1 MIIAPSILSADFAEL
16 GAECQAVQKAGC
28 DWIHI
33 DVMDGH
39 FVPNLTIGA
48 GVVSSLRKYIKG
60 TIDVHL
66 MISPTQ
72 ILLESFLTS
81 GADIVTVHCE
91 ASSHLYKDIQQI
103 KAANIKAGV
112 ALNPGTPIAM
122 VLEVIDLVDL
132 ICIMTVNP
140 GFGGQ
145 QFIDSQL
152 KKIIELSY
160 YTQPRNIVLEVDGGV
175 TRENAGEIV
184 AAGANVLVAGT
195 AVFRGGNAQNP
206 EIYQSNIAQLK
217 ASTMRLQSQFK

>member
-132 ICIMTVNP
+132 ICVMTVNP